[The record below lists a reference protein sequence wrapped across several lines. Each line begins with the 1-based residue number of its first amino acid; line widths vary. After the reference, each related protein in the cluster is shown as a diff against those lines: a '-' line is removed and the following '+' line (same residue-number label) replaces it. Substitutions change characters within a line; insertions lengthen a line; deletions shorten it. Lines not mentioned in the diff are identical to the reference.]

1 LQPMCIRRA
10 AAAAPR
16 GGQSVYLHFKKSQ
29 YQYTMRSSAL
39 TVLASA
45 SAVSA
50 WGIYPRPTWSEHPHP
65 TFSYPG
71 PHHSSATSSASSS
84 ATSTAPV
91 VAPTGAAAWKESQ
104 FDSLIAFGDSYTDE
118 SRLGYFINH
127 KGAAPP
133 VGYLGPESLSA
144 SDGGRIWA
152 RYVVQYS
159 DEKINLYNYAVSG
172 AVCSNEITP
181 RWFSAINAD
190 FPDLNGYEVP
200 AFLADKA
207 YDINSATNETLFSP
221 ALTADNTVY
230 AICMLIPT
238 FQCIYMLIHYT
249 RGRHQR
255 PRLLHLHRR

>member
-1 LQPMCIRRA
+1 MCIRRA